1 MSQNQHQNNT
11 HKHIIRELSYIDYK
25 HQYLELLQQG
35 FTIVPTDVSIQAFTD
50 FIGNLGENHK
60 IFVIEKELSETHP
73 HSNQKTI
80 IVGSITV
87 WIEPKFIHSMGK
99 VAHIEDLIT
108 HDSYRGQHIANQ
120 LLDHCIE
127 YAKQKACY
135 KIVLNCDK
143 QMERF
148 YERKGFTCKDNQQM
162 SIYF

>member
-1 MSQNQHQNNT
+1 MSI
-11 HKHIIRELSYIDYK
+11 HKIRELSYFDYK
-25 HQYLELLQQG
+25 HKYVELLQQG
-35 FTIVPTDVSIQAFTD
+35 FTIVPSDISIQAFTD
-50 FIGNLGENHK
+50 FIGTLGENHK
-60 IFVIEKELSETHP
+60 IFVIEKEMPE
-73 HSNQKTI
+73 NQETI

-108 HDSYRGQHIANQ
+108 HESYRGQHIATH

-148 YERKGFTCKDNQQM
+148 YERNGFSCKGNKQM
-162 SIYF
+162 SVYFR

>member
-1 MSQNQHQNNT
+1 MSL
-11 HKHIIRELSYIDYK
+11 HKIRELSYFDYK
-25 HQYLELLQQG
+25 HKYVELLQQG
-35 FTIVPTDVSIQAFTD
+35 FTIVPSDISIQAFTD
-50 FIGNLGENHK
+50 FIGTLGENHK
-60 IFVIEKELSETHP
+60 IFVIEKEMPE
-73 HSNQKTI
+73 NQETI
-80 IVGSITV
+80 IIGSITI

-108 HDSYRGQHIANQ
+108 HESYRGQHIATQ

-148 YERKGFTCKDNQQM
+148 YERKGFSCKGNEQM
-162 SIYF
+162 AVYF

>member
-1 MSQNQHQNNT
+1 MSQ
-11 HKHIIRELSYIDYK
+11 HKIRQLSYFDYK
-25 HQYLELLQQG
+25 HKYVELLQQG
-35 FTIVPTDVSIQAFTD
+35 FTIVPSDISIQAFTD
-50 FIGNLGENHK
+50 FIGTLGENHK
-60 IFVIEKELSETHP
+60 IFVIEKEMPE
-73 HSNQKTI
+73 NQETI
-80 IVGSITV
+80 IIGSITI

-108 HDSYRGQHIANQ
+108 HESYRGQHIATQ

-148 YERKGFTCKDNQQM
+148 YERKGFSCKGNEQM
-162 SIYF
+162 AVYF

>member
-1 MSQNQHQNNT
+1 MSI
-11 HKHIIRELSYIDYK
+11 HKIRELSYFDYK
-25 HQYLELLQQG
+25 HKYVELLQQG
-35 FTIVPTDVSIQAFTD
+35 FTIVPSDISIQAFTD
-50 FIGNLGENHK
+50 FIGTLGENHK
-60 IFVIEKELSETHP
+60 IFVIEKEMPE
-73 HSNQKTI
+73 NQETI
-80 IVGSITV
+80 IIGSITI

-108 HDSYRGQHIANQ
+108 HESYRGQHIATQ

-148 YERKGFTCKDNQQM
+148 YERKGFSCKGNEQM
-162 SIYF
+162 AVYF